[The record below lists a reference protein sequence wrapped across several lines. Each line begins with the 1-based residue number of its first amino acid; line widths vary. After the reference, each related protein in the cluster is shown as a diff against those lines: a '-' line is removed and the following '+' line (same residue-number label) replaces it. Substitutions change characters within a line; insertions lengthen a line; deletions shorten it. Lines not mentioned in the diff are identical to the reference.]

1 METLYLNS
9 FFGKNVQI
17 ACDKEDGIIFIA
29 SDKYIYKYN
38 IKSDQIEKMEVKKG
52 QPYKAGEAS

>member
-1 METLYLNS
+1 MKWKHCISIPFSE
-9 FFGKNVQI
+9 KNVQI

-38 IKSDQIEKMEVKKG
+38 IKSDQIEKME
-52 QPYKAGEAS
+52 YKAA

>member
-38 IKSDQIEKMEVKKG
+38 IKSDQIEKWRSRKDNPIKR
-52 QPYKAGEAS
+52 GEAS